1 MPVFCILWYF
11 SKPISF
17 ASCALN
23 HNALCFEFPSSRHI
37 CSQVFRVNLVCARFS
52 ILSSVLCSSSS
63 FFVADLLPLPSF
75 IHFTDP
81 FVGNPWFPCFPVDF
95 LQSNHS
101 CYLTHT
107 FLCCST
113 ALPHFCFRYRF
124 HLIFLLEYLAFSV
137 FKQIISPNFI
147 LNPLLGTFV
156 FLQSISDI
164 YSQ

>member
-1 MPVFCILWYF
+1 MIS

-23 HNALCFEFPSSRHI
+23 HNVLCFEFPWSRHI
-37 CSQVFRVNLVCARFS
+37 RSQIFRVNLVCARFS
-52 ILSSVLCSSSS
+52 TLSSVLCSSSS
-63 FFVADLLPLPSF
+63 FFVTGLLPLPSF

-81 FVGNPWFPCFPVDF
+81 FVGNPWLPCFPVDF
-95 LQSNHS
+95 PQSNHP
-101 CYLTHT
+101 YYPTHT
-107 FLCCST
+107 SLCCCT
-113 ALPHFCFRYRF
+113 ALPHFCFPCRF

-137 FKQIISPNFI
+137 VKKIISPNLI
-147 LNPLLGTFV
+147 LNPLLETFV